1 MLGKIPNRFAYSN
14 HKITFI
20 SMHLN
25 QNKIR
30 QQFSVSRVCDSM
42 EDTTEKEKERGCDT
56 GNVYGSNT
64 LITVDYIDMSHLD
77 SIASNAEARGNMT
90 EKPVLK
96 QTLGSGLAQRPHIH
110 TLIKTNYTHVYI
122 YYRYY

>member
-42 EDTTEKEKERGCDT
+42 EETTEKERGCDT

-77 SIASNAEARGNMT
+77 SIASNAEARSNMT

-96 QTLGSGLAQRPHIH
+96 QTLGSGLAH